1 MAAVR
6 QLAGERK
13 GLGSGAQSARQAN
26 SLLANLQSAGVDRAA
41 LAAAAAAAAAAAI
54 RVVGAPSPPPPL
66 SLSGL
71 ALRGE
76 AAAAGADGAMGG
88 RLEAGALHAVVV
100 LALVVR
106 CGARSLRRRR
116 RFVEDLGENGP
127 SEAPR
132 SESAE
137 RAIVGALF
145 PPLKAPQR
153 DVRATTRRHS
163 AAVCPRDGPATPLAR
178 PRAATIF

>member
-26 SLLANLQSAGVDRAA
+26 SLLANLQAAGVDRAA

-100 LALVVR
+100 LALVVAAHMRRSLAR
-106 CGARSLRRRR
+106 CGGGGLWREKTGEARRRGLR
-116 RFVEDLGENGP
+116 GQNQ
-127 SEAPR
+127 R
-132 SESAE
+132 S
-137 RAIVGALF
+137 
-145 PPLKAPQR
+145 
-153 DVRATTRRHS
+153 
-163 AAVCPRDGPATPLAR
+163 
-178 PRAATIF
+178 

>member
-26 SLLANLQSAGVDRAA
+26 SLLANLQPAGVDRAA
-41 LAAAAAAAAAAAI
+41 LAAAAAAAAAAI
-54 RVVGAPSPPPPL
+54 RVVGAPSTPPPL

-76 AAAAGADGAMGG
+76 AAAAGADTAMDGQK
-88 RLEAGALHAVVV
+88 EAGSA
-100 LALVVR
+100 
-106 CGARSLRRRR
+106 
-116 RFVEDLGENGP
+116 P

-132 SESAE
+132 
-137 RAIVGALF
+137 
-145 PPLKAPQR
+145 
-153 DVRATTRRHS
+153 
-163 AAVCPRDGPATPLAR
+163 
-178 PRAATIF
+178 

>member
-6 QLAGERK
+6 QLARERK

-26 SLLANLQSAGVDRAA
+26 SLLANLQAA
-41 LAAAAAAAAAAAI
+41 LAAAAAAAAAAI
-54 RVVGAPSPPPPL
+54 RVVGAPSTPPPL

-88 RLEAGALHAVVV
+88 RKEAGSA
-100 LALVVR
+100 
-106 CGARSLRRRR
+106 
-116 RFVEDLGENGP
+116 P

-132 SESAE
+132 
-137 RAIVGALF
+137 
-145 PPLKAPQR
+145 
-153 DVRATTRRHS
+153 
-163 AAVCPRDGPATPLAR
+163 
-178 PRAATIF
+178 

>member
-26 SLLANLQSAGVDRAA
+26 SLLANLQPATGVDRAA
-41 LAAAAAAAAAAAI
+41 LAAAAAAAI
-54 RVVGAPSPPPPL
+54 RVVGAPSTPPPL

-88 RLEAGALHAVVV
+88 RKEAGWA
-100 LALVVR
+100 
-106 CGARSLRRRR
+106 
-116 RFVEDLGENGP
+116 P

-132 SESAE
+132 
-137 RAIVGALF
+137 
-145 PPLKAPQR
+145 
-153 DVRATTRRHS
+153 
-163 AAVCPRDGPATPLAR
+163 
-178 PRAATIF
+178 

>member
-26 SLLANLQSAGVDRAA
+26 SLLANLQTAGVDRAA
-41 LAAAAAAAAAAAI
+41 LAAAVAAAAAAI
-54 RVVGAPSPPPPL
+54 RVVGAPSTPPPL

-88 RLEAGALHAVVV
+88 RKEALGAERGAEVTEVSESCTSYTWCVVPSLEGAA
-100 LALVVR
+100 
-106 CGARSLRRRR
+106 ARRARDHPAPLRRR
-116 RFVEDLGENGP
+116 LP
-127 SEAPR
+127 SR
-132 SESAE
+132 
-137 RAIVGALF
+137 
-145 PPLKAPQR
+145 
-153 DVRATTRRHS
+153 
-163 AAVCPRDGPATPLAR
+163 R
-178 PRAATIF
+178 PRHP

>member
-26 SLLANLQSAGVDRAA
+26 SLLANLQAAGLDRAA
-41 LAAAAAAAAAAAI
+41 LAAAAAAAAAAI

-100 LALVVR
+100 LALVVAAHLRRSLAR
-106 CGARSLRRRR
+106 CGGGGL
-116 RFVEDLGENGP
+116 
-127 SEAPR
+127 
-132 SESAE
+132 
-137 RAIVGALF
+137 
-145 PPLKAPQR
+145 
-153 DVRATTRRHS
+153 
-163 AAVCPRDGPATPLAR
+163 
-178 PRAATIF
+178 

>member
-26 SLLANLQSAGVDRAA
+26 SLLANLQAAGVDRAA

-76 AAAAGADGAMGG
+76 AAAAGADGAWADDW
-88 RLEAGALHAVVV
+88 RPARCTPSSSSRSSL
-100 LALVVR
+100 R
-106 CGARSLRRRR
+106 RTCGARSL
-116 RFVEDLGENGP
+116 
-127 SEAPR
+127 A
-132 SESAE
+132 A
-137 RAIVGALF
+137 A
-145 PPLKAPQR
+145 
-153 DVRATTRRHS
+153 
-163 AAVCPRDGPATPLAR
+163 AAVCRGSR
-178 PRAATIF
+178 RKRAEQGAEVRISGASYCWCVRCSLP

>member
-26 SLLANLQSAGVDRAA
+26 SLLANLQAAGVDRAA
-41 LAAAAAAAAAAAI
+41 LAAAAAAAAAI
-54 RVVGAPSPPPPL
+54 RVVGAPSTPPPL

-88 RLEAGALHAVVV
+88 RKEAGSA
-100 LALVVR
+100 
-106 CGARSLRRRR
+106 
-116 RFVEDLGENGP
+116 P

-132 SESAE
+132 
-137 RAIVGALF
+137 
-145 PPLKAPQR
+145 
-153 DVRATTRRHS
+153 
-163 AAVCPRDGPATPLAR
+163 
-178 PRAATIF
+178 

>member
-26 SLLANLQSAGVDRAA
+26 SLLANLQAAGVDRAA
-41 LAAAAAAAAAAAI
+41 LAAAAAAAAAAI
-54 RVVGAPSPPPPL
+54 RVVGAPSTPPPL

-88 RLEAGALHAVVV
+88 RKEAGSAP
-100 LALVVR
+100 R
-106 CGARSLRRRR
+106 
-116 RFVEDLGENGP
+116 
-127 SEAPR
+127 EAPR
-132 SESAE
+132 
-137 RAIVGALF
+137 
-145 PPLKAPQR
+145 
-153 DVRATTRRHS
+153 
-163 AAVCPRDGPATPLAR
+163 
-178 PRAATIF
+178 

>member
-26 SLLANLQSAGVDRAA
+26 SLLANLQAAGVDRAA
-41 LAAAAAAAAAAAI
+41 LAAAAAAAAAI

-88 RLEAGALHAVVV
+88 RKEAGSA
-100 LALVVR
+100 
-106 CGARSLRRRR
+106 
-116 RFVEDLGENGP
+116 P
-127 SEAPR
+127 SETPR
-132 SESAE
+132 
-137 RAIVGALF
+137 
-145 PPLKAPQR
+145 
-153 DVRATTRRHS
+153 
-163 AAVCPRDGPATPLAR
+163 
-178 PRAATIF
+178 

>member
-6 QLAGERK
+6 QLARERK

-26 SLLANLQSAGVDRAA
+26 SLLANLQAA
-41 LAAAAAAAAAAAI
+41 LAAAAAAAAAAI
-54 RVVGAPSPPPPL
+54 RVVGAPSTPPPPL

-88 RLEAGALHAVVV
+88 RKEAGSA
-100 LALVVR
+100 
-106 CGARSLRRRR
+106 
-116 RFVEDLGENGP
+116 P

-132 SESAE
+132 
-137 RAIVGALF
+137 
-145 PPLKAPQR
+145 
-153 DVRATTRRHS
+153 
-163 AAVCPRDGPATPLAR
+163 
-178 PRAATIF
+178 

>member
-26 SLLANLQSAGVDRAA
+26 SLLANLQAA
-41 LAAAAAAAAAAAI
+41 LAAAAAAAAAAI
-54 RVVGAPSPPPPL
+54 RVVGAPSTPPPPL

-88 RLEAGALHAVVV
+88 RKEAGSA
-100 LALVVR
+100 
-106 CGARSLRRRR
+106 
-116 RFVEDLGENGP
+116 P

-132 SESAE
+132 
-137 RAIVGALF
+137 
-145 PPLKAPQR
+145 
-153 DVRATTRRHS
+153 
-163 AAVCPRDGPATPLAR
+163 
-178 PRAATIF
+178 